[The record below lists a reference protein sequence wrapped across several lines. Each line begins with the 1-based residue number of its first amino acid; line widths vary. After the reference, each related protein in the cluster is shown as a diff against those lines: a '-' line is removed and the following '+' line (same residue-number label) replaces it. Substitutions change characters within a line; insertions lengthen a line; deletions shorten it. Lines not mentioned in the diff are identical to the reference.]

1 MLMGWSEGGSK
12 AEGVEEKGGV
22 AADGRIEGAEG
33 GASLSEDRLMWVS
46 KRTPERNGPLF
57 DSQLSDRPCGLVVQ
71 GRRPHAGRKVGFK
84 HWLSTCRT
92 TGISSEARRP
102 SKQFFLYTCLS
113 RGKLKR
119 PTKWHTGCFGQA
131 LTLDGARGSTLRG
144 RLRSLRCE

>member
-1 MLMGWSEGGSK
+1 MGWSEGGSK

-22 AADGRIEGAEG
+22 AADGRIEGVEG

-71 GRRPHAGRKVGFK
+71 GRRPHAGRKMGFK

-92 TGISSEARRP
+92 TGISSEAWGP
-102 SKQFFLYTCLS
+102 NKQFFLVC
-113 RGKLKR
+113 
-119 PTKWHTGCFGQA
+119 PFVKWQTN
-131 LTLDGARGSTLRG
+131 L
-144 RLRSLRCE
+144 